1 MTFFFLFKII
11 LLSSLFIFPLF
22 PSDESKTPE
31 YNIFLNGS
39 SQKNGLFAYL
49 LCCCQKKRGN
59 SYFPPASK

>member
-1 MTFFFLFKII
+1 MSSI
-11 LLSSLFIFPLF
+11 LLFFPLF

-49 LCCCQKKRGN
+49 LYLVVVRKRGEIP
-59 SYFPPASK
+59 YFPPASK